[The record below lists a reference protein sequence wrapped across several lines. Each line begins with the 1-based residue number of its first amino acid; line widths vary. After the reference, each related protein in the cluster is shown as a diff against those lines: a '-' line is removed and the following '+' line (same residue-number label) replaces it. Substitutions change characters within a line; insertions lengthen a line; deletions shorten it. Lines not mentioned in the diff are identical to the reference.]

1 MPKSPSASD
10 RARRLIALLGLLSP
24 DNPLALADL
33 ASKVGASSAE
43 LAHDLSVLSLC
54 GVAPYSPEQM
64 VDVFVEDGI
73 VEVYSPLPAV
83 SGPVRLSPAEAGA
96 LAAALATAGFTAS
109 DPLSARLL
117 EASSAAFDTDELE
130 RTLRSSIATHD
141 SGVFETL
148 ASAVQGRECVTLS
161 YQRDGAEV
169 VTERVI
175 EPLRLFAERG
185 AWYVSA
191 WCRLAAEPRTFRID
205 RIRSATLAGM
215 RFEADAHTDAAVAA
229 GGTPVAFSAAGL
241 PVARLRFA
249 PGEAFV
255 EREWPGGRVVE
266 SGSDGSCIA
275 EVPFGGSEWIA
286 RRVAA
291 RLGRVELLSPLE
303 LREAVAR
310 AALKESP
317 RGPRRD

>member
-1 MPKSPSASD
+1 MPKSPTASE
-10 RARRLIALLGLLSP
+10 RARRLIALLGHLSP

-33 ASKVGASSAE
+33 ASKVGTSPAE

-117 EASSAAFDTDELE
+117 AASSAAFDADALE

-148 ASAVQGRECVTLS
+148 ASAVQERECVALS
-161 YQRDGAEV
+161 YQRDGAET

-175 EPLRLFAERG
+175 EPLRLFARRG

-191 WCRLAAEPRTFRID
+191 WCRLAEEPRTFRID
-205 RIRSATLAGM
+205 RIRSATLAGTH
-215 RFEADAHTDAAVAA
+215 FDADAHTDAAVAA
-229 GGTPVAFSAAGL
+229 DGAPLAFSAAGL

-249 PGEAFV
+249 PGEAFI
-255 EREWPGGRVVE
+255 EREWPDGRVAE

-291 RLGRVELLSPLE
+291 RLGAVELLSPRE
-303 LREAVAR
+303 LREAAADVALR
-310 AALKESP
+310 ELPPDPAQ
-317 RGPRRD
+317 D

>member
-10 RARRLIALLGLLSP
+10 RARRLIALLGHLSP
-24 DNPLALADL
+24 GNPLALSEL
-33 ASKVGASSAE
+33 ASKVGASPAE

-64 VDVFVEDGI
+64 VDVFVEDGV

-96 LAAALATAGFTAS
+96 LASALGAAGFTAS

-117 EASSAAFDTDELE
+117 AASSAAFDADALE

-141 SGVFETL
+141 SVVFETL
-148 ASAVQGRECVTLS
+148 ASATHERECVALS
-161 YQRDGAEV
+161 YQRDGAEIASV
-169 VTERVI
+169 RVI
-175 EPLRLFAERG
+175 EPLRLFSERG

-191 WCRLAAEPRTFRID
+191 WCRLAEELRTFRID
-205 RIRSATLAGM
+205 RIRSAAVTGE
-215 RFEADAHTDAAVAA
+215 RFDADAHPAAASA
-229 GGTPVAFSAAGL
+229 SPRETHVAFSTDGL
-241 PVARLRFA
+241 PLARLRFS
-249 PGEAFV
+249 PGEVFV

-266 SGSDGSCIA
+266 SSSDGSCIA
-275 EVPFGGSEWIA
+275 EVPIGGPAWIA

-291 RLGRVELLSPLE
+291 RLGAVEALTPA
-303 LREAVAR
+303 EARHAVVAT
-310 AALKESP
+310 AMATLAE
-317 RGPRRD
+317 G